1 MATISGQVE
10 VKAATGKMAGK
21 SIKVGE
27 YWYTVKFPSALAGIE
42 KGDYV
47 TFDYTTNGT
56 FNNITGKPV
65 KSTPPASTPVKAF
78 SGASYGSSTAR
89 VFPVP
94 ALAPERSIIRQNSLT
109 HALNVLQARA
119 YWEHVTSC
127 EEYANAAI
135 DVARMFEAYS
145 AGDLDAEMVEAEVAL
160 MLAKEAH

>member
-27 YWYTVKFPSALAGIE
+27 DWYTVKFPSALAGIE

-65 KSTPPASTPVKAF
+65 KSTPPASTAVKAY
-78 SGASYGSSTAR
+78 SPSPAGGRS
-89 VFPVP
+89 FPVP
-94 ALAPERSIIRQNSLT
+94 ALAPERSIIRQNSLS
-109 HALNVLQARA
+109 HALSVLRDRQWNAD
-119 YWEHVTSC
+119 TC
-127 EEYANAAI
+127 EEYAGAAI
-135 DVARMFEAYS
+135 DIARMFEAYS
-145 AGDLDAEMVEAEVAL
+145 AGDLDAEMVEAEVAM

>member
-65 KSTPPASTPVKAF
+65 KSTPPASTAVKAY
-78 SGASYGSSTAR
+78 SPSPAGGRS
-89 VFPVP
+89 FPVP

-135 DVARMFEAYS
+135 NVARMFEAYS